1 MRMFFAAA
9 IAVLT
14 ITTLMIPASAQAQ
27 QETWAPGTP
36 SNPADTSGNKM
47 IIQEPADLDAVSV
60 LHAQQSLHAAGFSPG
75 PLNGIMGD
83 KTRDALRA
91 FQNARG
97 LTVTGQLDPPTTQA
111 LQSSSG
117 IPQPSQHQ

>member
-1 MRMFFAAA
+1 MRMFFTAA

-14 ITTLMIPASAQAQ
+14 IATLTFPAGVHAQ
-27 QETWAPGTP
+27 QGPPAAGTATH
-36 SNPADTSGNKM
+36 PADVGGNK
-47 IIQEPADLDAVSV
+47 ILIEEPTDLDAVSV
-60 LHAQQSLHAAGFSPG
+60 LQAQQSLHVAGFSPG

-97 LTVTGQLDPPTTQA
+97 LKVTGQLDTQTA
-111 LQSSSG
+111 QVLQSLSG

>member
-9 IAVLT
+9 IAVLA
-14 ITTLMIPASAQAQ
+14 ITTLMIPAGAHAQ
-27 QETWAPGTP
+27 QGTWAPGTASP
-36 SNPADTSGNKM
+36 PADISGNKM
-47 IIQEPADLDAVSV
+47 TIEDPSDLDAVSV
-60 LHAQQSLHAAGFSPG
+60 LQAQQSLHVAGFSPG

-91 FQNARG
+91 FQSARG
-97 LTVTGQLDPPTTQA
+97 LTVTGRLDPQTAQV